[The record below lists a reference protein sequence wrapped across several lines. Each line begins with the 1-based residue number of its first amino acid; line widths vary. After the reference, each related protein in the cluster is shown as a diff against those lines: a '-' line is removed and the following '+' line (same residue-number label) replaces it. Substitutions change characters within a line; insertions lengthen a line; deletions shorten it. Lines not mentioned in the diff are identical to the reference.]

1 MQLFEI
7 LSVLEGEEVE
17 FMWPSGKDQVFFFF
31 FSLPGDPILLDKGRD
46 LRS

>member
-17 FMWPSGKDQVFFFF
+17 FMWPSGKDQVFFF
-31 FSLPGDPILLDKGRD
+31 LPGDPIFLDKGRD
-46 LRS
+46 LMS